1 MTRQEQFQKELAELM
16 GRYDAEL
23 AFSSFTDSI
32 SFSSLT
38 GSGIPQ
44 EEIKFDCGRFD
55 KDGWHWAP
63 IAENFKRCQKDKI
76 SF

>member
-1 MTRQEQFQKELAELM
+1 M

-23 AFSSFTDSI
+23 EFTSFTDSI

-44 EEIKFDCGRFD
+44 EEIKFNCRRFD
-55 KDGWHWAP
+55 KDGWHWAW
-63 IAENFKRCQKDKI
+63 D
-76 SF
+76 